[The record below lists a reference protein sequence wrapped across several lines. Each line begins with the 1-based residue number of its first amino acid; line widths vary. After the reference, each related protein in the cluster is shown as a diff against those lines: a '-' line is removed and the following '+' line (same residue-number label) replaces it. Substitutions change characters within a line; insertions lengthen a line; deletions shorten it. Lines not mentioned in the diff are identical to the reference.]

1 MGVLSRPLM
10 PGERMWVAKRVRL
23 RGPLAWFR
31 RFRYTR
37 PFWGGLLILAA
48 GLEIAFWPL
57 SPVDDLIHAGK
68 GVWAGLAV
76 AAVLLL
82 MGAIIM
88 LLPSQRHAASVIA
101 AIAAVASFPLSNLGG
116 WVVGMLLGIL
126 GSALA
131 FAWVPDAKPIKPKFR
146 PGYPVGPLPVPSPA
160 PAPAAPAGDEPAAT
174 EAEGTVLTRP
184 RPGGFFDHFLSGD
197 DSDESESR

>member
-10 PGERMWVAKRVRL
+10 PGEKMWIAARVRR
-23 RGPLAWFR
+23 RGPIAWFR
-31 RFRYTR
+31 WFRYTR
-37 PFWGGLLILAA
+37 PFWGGVLVLIA

-57 SPVDDLIHAGK
+57 SPVDDLVRAGK

-82 MGAIIM
+82 MGAVIL

-101 AIAAVASFPLSNLGG
+101 AIASVASFPLSNLGG

-131 FAWVPDAKPIKPKFR
+131 FGWSPDAKAVKPKFR
-146 PGYPVGPLPVPSPA
+146 PGYPVEPPPA
-160 PAPAAPAGDEPAAT
+160 PSSAPSSAPPGADEPAV
-174 EAEGTVLTRP
+174 EDEWERTVLTRP
-184 RPGGFFDHFLSGD
+184 RPGGFFDHFTSGD
-197 DSDESESR
+197 DEPR